1 MAAATM
7 AASMFA
13 VDISS
18 TVKMGVTAAKK
29 NGDDI
34 EFLALDKT
42 NQKDND
48 ALIFSGSSE
57 KAGGQFQ
64 LWYQY
69 DGENG
74 EKVYTEEGSTNPWE
88 LGKSLGVHGLRI
100 RNVNVWFKPL
110 DNLKVTVGD
119 TNLDSYKEHIFW
131 WHGVYGAKPGS
142 WGAFGGEYIAGNG
155 FKAEFSPIDGLELT
169 AVALPG
175 AYTVTTDKDTGKV
188 TTNPFI
194 STAKD
199 FVVKNY
205 GIKAKVNLGAFAD
218 LPMTAAALFVDKGDQ
233 KYVAIGADYG
243 NEWGGNFYAFANV
256 SLNLNKDGLAGLAID
271 NAEYFVFD
279 ALKLQTHLPVVLYK
293 EGDDMKVGLYATAK
307 VSYALS
313 NCTPYVI
320 MSNNRDGDAG
330 WTFDNFKFA
339 MTVQPGVTFNVGSAG
354 FDASLRLDIADSVNW
369 SVPVAITVG
378 L

>member
-1 MAAATM
+1 MAAAAM

-18 TVKMGVTAAKK
+18 TMKMDITAAKK
-29 NGDDI
+29 NGDAID
-34 EFLALDKT
+34 FLTLNEA
-42 NQKDND
+42 NQKDSD
-48 ALIFSGSSE
+48 ALIFSANGD
-57 KAGGQFQ
+57 KAGASFQ
-64 LWYQY
+64 LWYKY

-74 EKVYTEEGSTNPWE
+74 EKVYTEVGSTNSWE

-100 RNVNVWFKPL
+100 RNVSMWFKPV
-110 DNLKVTVGD
+110 DSLKVTVGD
-119 TNLDSYKEHIFW
+119 TTLDSYKEHIFW

-142 WGAFGGEYIAGNG
+142 WGAFGGEYIGGNG
-155 FKAEFSPIDGLELT
+155 FKAEYTPINGLELT

-175 AYTVTTDKDTGKV
+175 VGNA
-188 TTNPFI
+188 FI
-194 STAKD
+194 STAKGSK
-199 FVVKNY
+199 VANY
-205 GIKAKVNLGAFAD
+205 GVKAKFNVGTVAD

-279 ALKLQTHLPVVLYK
+279 ALKVQTHLPVVLYK
-293 EGDDMKVGLYATAK
+293 EGDAMKVGLYATAK
-307 VSYALS
+307 ATYALGS
-313 NCTPYVI
+313 CTPYLI
-320 MSNNRDGDAG
+320 LSNNRDGDAG
-330 WTFDNFKFA
+330 WCFDDFKFT
-339 MTVQPGVTFNVGSAG
+339 MCVQPGVTFNVGSAA
-354 FDASLRLDIADSVNW
+354 FDASLKLNIADSVDW
-369 SVPVAITVG
+369 SVPVGITVG